1 MAKYN
6 QILRIE
12 EELSKDAR
20 YAGPKYRNPLA
31 K

>member
-12 EELSKDAR
+12 EELGKDAK
-20 YAGPKYRNPLA
+20 YVGLKYRNPLA